1 MMMGSNCHLEGNELV
16 TCSFPPS
23 VCLGK
28 PVFDSLGKMVGT
40 ITACRVETRN
50 GREWV
55 VASVDWRPSEAAQE
69 IAEASSPVEVPHVP
83 S

>member
-16 TCSFPPS
+16 TRSFPPS

-40 ITACRVETRN
+40 ITACRVEVRGSKEYT
-50 GREWV
+50 V
-55 VASVDWRPSEAAQE
+55 LSVDWRPSEAAQE
-69 IAEASSPVEVPHVP
+69 IAKASSPVEVPHVP